1 MKKIFTRIF
10 PLSLLLLSSCIKG
23 EPRNTEADIVRC
35 ILPADILKSEPTIDD
50 NSVQAFVVGG
60 VDMKKLAPEFEL
72 TPGATISPESG
83 TERDFTED
91 QQYTVT
97 SEDGVWQKTYRVS
110 ITQSDMQ
117 TKYDFE
123 NWKKQGSYV
132 IPYEIMGDQIQNIWS
147 SGNSGF
153 ALTGGGGSYDKF
165 PTAYTEESHSG
176 QWAAKL
182 VTRATGTFGVNLK
195 MPIAA
200 GNLFIGTFDGMSA
213 TKDPMKATRFG
224 MTFGRE
230 PLRLTGYY
238 RYQSGGDITD
248 ENNQLVVPAR
258 RDSCNIYAVLYETD
272 DEVECLYGDNVLT
285 SPNLVAVALSI
296 SPRRR
301 MYTRSSMSSSSIG
314 SRTIRRSRR
323 SSSTSWPSF
332 SRRAATAAGSGARW
346 AARCGSTT
354 WRSFVGSLWPGSS
367 KIQ

>member
-1 MKKIFTRIF
+1 MRSWAIRSRT
-10 PLSLLLLSSCIKG
+10 
-23 EPRNTEADIVRC
+23 
-35 ILPADILKSEPTIDD
+35 
-50 NSVQAFVVGG
+50 
-60 VDMKKLAPEFEL
+60 
-72 TPGATISPESG
+72 SG
-83 TERDFTED
+83 R
-91 QQYTVT
+91 
-97 SEDGVWQKTYRVS
+97 
-110 ITQSDMQ
+110 
-117 TKYDFE
+117 
-123 NWKKQGSYV
+123 
-132 IPYEIMGDQIQNIWS
+132 P
-147 SGNSGF
+147 GNSGF
-153 ALTGGGGSYDKF
+153 ALTGGGSYDKF

-285 SPNLVAVALSI
+285 SPNLVAVALVDQPEETDVYKKFDVEFEYRKPYDPQKSKEFKYKLAVVFT
-296 SPRRR
+296 SSRDGGRLPGRGGQHAVDRRR
-301 MYTRSSMSSSSIG
+301 GGRLSGASGRGAVKSSEYEKK
-314 SRTIRRSRR
+314 TIYSVGAGLPVRHAFRATQVRISGQGRIQRGRRAGRSRSAEIR
-323 SSSTSWPSF
+323 ENQ
-332 SRRAATAAGSGARW
+332 
-346 AARCGSTT
+346 
-354 WRSFVGSLWPGSS
+354 VL
-367 KIQ
+367 

>member
-153 ALTGGGGSYDKF
+153 ALTVGGGSYDKF
-165 PTAYTEESHSG
+165 QTAYTEESHSG

-285 SPNLVAVALSI
+285 SPNLVAVALVDQPEETDVYKKFDVEFEYRKPYDPQKSKEFK
-296 SPRRR
+296 
-301 MYTRSSMSSSSIG
+301 YKLAVVFTSSRDG
-314 SRTIRRSRR
+314 GRFR
-323 SSSTSWPSF
+323 
-332 SRRAATAAGSGARW
+332 GAV
-346 AARCGSTT
+346 GST
-354 WRSFVGSLWPGSS
+354 LWIDDVEVVCREPLAGE
-367 KIQ
+367 Q